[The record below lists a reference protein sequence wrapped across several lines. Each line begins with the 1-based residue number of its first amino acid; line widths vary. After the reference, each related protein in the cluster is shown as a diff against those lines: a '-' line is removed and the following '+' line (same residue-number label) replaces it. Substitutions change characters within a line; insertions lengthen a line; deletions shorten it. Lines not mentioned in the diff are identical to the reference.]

1 MFKTQQLVASAG
13 WLVRFVVALGIGFSV
28 GTIVWFTAPFLL
40 QGMLQIDAN
49 DASAFRD
56 AFRAKTESLLLVIG
70 SGLATWLILRTSKPK
85 V

>member
-1 MFKTQQLVASAG
+1 MFKTQLLVASAG

-28 GTIVWFTAPFLL
+28 GTIVWFTAPFLV
-40 QGMLQIDAN
+40 QGMLQMDAN

>member
-28 GTIVWFTAPFLL
+28 GTIVWFTAPFLV
-40 QGMLQIDAN
+40 QGMLQMDAN